1 MALSGV
7 TSSIEALVRALEQ
20 AWDHQTSADPD
31 WSPEFRSKGQCAVSA
46 LVIQDEL
53 GGDLLR
59 AIVDGVSHYWNRL
72 PDGSE
77 VDATRSQF
85 VRWAPADLSVRDR
98 GYVLSFPD
106 TGLRYA
112 ILRCRIDTLLKAQT

>member
-7 TSSIEALVRALEQ
+7 TASIGALVRALEQ

-31 WSPEFRSKGQCAVSA
+31 WSEEARSQGQCAVSA
-46 LVIQDEL
+46 LVIQDEV
-53 GGDLLR
+53 GGELLR
-59 AIVDGVSHYWNRL
+59 AVVDGVSHYWNRL

-85 VRWAPADLSVRDR
+85 VRWCPTDVSIRDR
-98 GYVLSFPD
+98 EYVLSFPD
-106 TGLRYA
+106 TVQRYA
-112 ILRCRIDTLLKAQT
+112 ILRRRIDTLLKAQT